1 MRITVRVI
9 PRSSKNE
16 ISREGETIKVRLMA
30 PPVDG
35 AANEALLKVLAERL
49 DLPKH
54 ALHIVQGATGRLKVI
69 QIEERPGLAEA
80 DILKKLGS

>member
-16 ISREGETIKVRLMA
+16 ITREGEVLRIRLTA

-35 AANEALLKVLAERL
+35 AANKALICLLAARL

-54 ALHIVQGATGRLKVI
+54 AVHIVQGATGR
-69 QIEERPGLAEA
+69 
-80 DILKKLGS
+80 